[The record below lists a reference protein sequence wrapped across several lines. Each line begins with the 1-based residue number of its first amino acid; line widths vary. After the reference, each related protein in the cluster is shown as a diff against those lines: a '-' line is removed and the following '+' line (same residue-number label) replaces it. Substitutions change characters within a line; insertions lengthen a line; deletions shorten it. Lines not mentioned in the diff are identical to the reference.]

1 MVAILP
7 RARSRCHWLPAS
19 VQFLRMLSRRDA
31 QERLPKLREA
41 IERYRYEYHVLD
53 RLSIPEAALDSLKHE
68 LYELEQAYPDL
79 ITADSPTQRVAGKA
93 LEGFVKVPHQAP
105 MLSIEDAFSFEEVQA
120 WTERLRKLRP
130 EATFD
135 FFAEIKMDGLAVSL
149 IYERNVLRQAAT
161 RGDGRIGED
170 VTHNVRTIESLPLT
184 LRVPEETEI
193 RAFLQRFAGK
203 MEEGRVRE
211 LFSGRLPRLE
221 VRGEVFMTRQ
231 QLERLNKKLEA
242 RGEAKLANPRNASA
256 GSLRQLDPSVAAE
269 RGLSFYGYAFVGDYG
284 LTTHEQAHAALT
296 LLGIPQ
302 NPLHAYCRTLG
313 EVAAFQETVG
323 KQRERLP
330 YWLDGIVVNVNNDAL
345 FTSLGI
351 IGKTWRAAVAW
362 KYPAEQVTTRVN
374 DILVSV
380 GRTGVLTPVAAL
392 EPVSVAGT
400 TVSRASLHNEDE
412 IERLGVKIGDTVII
426 EKAGDIIPKVIRVL
440 AELRTGKEK
449 RFKMPTTCPMCGSA
463 VSRGEGEVATVC
475 RNRGCFAQELARLL
489 HFVSRSAVDIRGLG
503 DKIVEQLLQ
512 AGLVSEPADFYQLK
526 KGDFLA
532 LEGFADVSSE
542 KLVKEIQQRRTI
554 PLARFIFALGI
565 RHVGERT
572 AQDLARAFG
581 TWDALAEAAPEQFF
595 SIAGIGDVVAE
606 SLADFLKDAQERAR
620 VRHLLKQVT
629 VEPAGAPQVGPL
641 SGTMWVFTGTL
652 ASMSREEAKARVQA
666 LGAETGESVTKA
678 TTHVVAGEAAGSKAE
693 KAKKLGIPLWDEAR
707 FLRKV
712 GEG

>member
-1 MVAILP
+1 
-7 RARSRCHWLPAS
+7 
-19 VQFLRMLSRRDA
+19 MLSKQA
-31 QERLPKLREA
+31 AEERLPKLREA
-41 IERYRYEYHVLD
+41 IEHYRYEYHVLD
-53 RLSIPEAALDSLKHE
+53 HLSISEAALDSLKHE

-79 ITADSPTQRVAGKA
+79 ITPDSPTQRVAGKA

-105 MLSIEDAFSFEEVQA
+105 MLSIEDAFSFDEVQA
-120 WTERLRKLRP
+120 WHDRLRKLRP
-130 EATFD
+130 DAAFD

-149 IYERNVLRQAAT
+149 VYERNVLKYAAT

-170 VTHNVRTIESLPLT
+170 VTHNVRTIESLPLV
-184 LRVPEETEI
+184 LRKPTEEDVL
-193 RAFLQRFAGK
+193 AFLQRFSGAVDERG
-203 MEEGRVRE
+203 VRN
-211 LFSGRLPRLE
+211 LLCGQLPRLE
-221 VRGEVFMTRQ
+221 IRGEVFMTKQ

-256 GSLRQLDPSVAAE
+256 GSLRQLDPAVAAE
-269 RGLSFYGYAFVGDYG
+269 RGLSFYGYALIGDYG
-284 LTTHEQAHAALT
+284 LTTHEQAHAVLT

-302 NPLHAYCRTLG
+302 NPLQAYCKTLKD
-313 EVAAFQETVG
+313 VAIFQEKVG
-323 KQRERLP
+323 KRRTELS

-345 FTSLGI
+345 FTELGT

-412 IERLGVKIGDTVII
+412 IERLGVRIGDTVII

-440 AELRTGKEK
+440 NELRTGKEK
-449 RFKMPTTCPMCGSA
+449 RFKMPETCPMCGSA

-475 RNRGCFAQELARLL
+475 RNRSCFAQELARLL

-512 AGLVSEPADFYQLK
+512 GGLVSEPADFYQLK

-532 LEGFADVSSE
+532 LEGFADLSSE
-542 KLVKEIQQRRTI
+542 KLVKEIQQHRTI

-581 TWDALAEAAPEQFF
+581 SWDALAEAAPEQFF
-595 SIAGIGDVVAE
+595 SIDGIGAVVAE
-606 SLADFLKDAQERAR
+606 SLTEFLKDPQERAR

-652 ASMSREEAKARVQA
+652 SSMSREEAKARVQA

-678 TTHVVAGEAAGSKAE
+678 TTHVVAGESAGSKAE
-693 KAKKLGIPLWDEAR
+693 KAQKLGIPLWDETR
-707 FLRKV
+707 FLREI
-712 GEG
+712 GD